1 MFPRT
6 FGIADALASLRPTSS
21 WSMAGDEYSHI
32 NWMDPDNQ
40 VPTEE
45 EVTAEVTRLNTEHA
59 IKFTKYE
66 AKRLISL
73 SDWAMLSDVNI
84 SNKAEFEA
92 YRATLRG
99 LILQPVVNPEWPVEP
114 EPVWV

>member
-1 MFPRT
+1 MILKT
-6 FGIADALASLRPTSS
+6 FGISDALTTLRPSS
-21 WSMAGDEYSHI
+21 PWSMTGDEYSSI
-32 NWMDPDNQ
+32 NWMDPDNEI
-40 VPTEE
+40 PTEE
-45 EVTAEVTRLNTEHA
+45 EVTAEVARLNTEHA

-99 LILQPVVNPEWPVEP
+99 LILQPVANPEWPVEP